1 MRARTP
7 LVLVACIRLRRGA
20 DDAGNRTRSSMELP
34 DNCRTIAGVVGRSS
48 MKTILRA
55 MFLIP
60 LMLVAGA
67 GHAQSPA
74 GSYPKRPVK
83 TRA

>member
-1 MRARTP
+1 
-7 LVLVACIRLRRGA
+7 
-20 DDAGNRTRSSMELP
+20 MELP

-60 LMLVAGA
+60 LMLAAGA